1 MKANRLIPLALVASL
16 AACTTARPPA
26 PPAPAPAPILRPAP
40 PPPRAADWRDLP
52 QSAGDWRWS
61 VAAGRSRAVFG
72 TADLPALTL
81 SCDAAART
89 VTVTRAGTAAG
100 PAPLVITT
108 TAQRRVLNAAPAS
121 AGIAAVLPARDS
133 LLDAMAF
140 SRGRFMV
147 ETPGLP
153 ALLVP
158 SWPELSRVVEDCR
171 G

>member
-1 MKANRLIPLALVASL
+1 MKANRLIPLALVAML
-16 AACTTARPPA
+16 AACATPRPVA
-26 PPAPAPAPILRPAP
+26 PPAPLPIPRPAP
-40 PPPRAADWRDLP
+40 PPPPRVADWRDLP
-52 QSAGDWRWS
+52 QTAGDWRWS
-61 VAAGRSRAVFG
+61 IAAGQSRAVFG

-81 SCDAAART
+81 SCDPAARA
-89 VTVTRAGTAAG
+89 VTITRAGTAVG
-100 PAPLVITT
+100 PVPLVV
-108 TAQRRVLNAAPAS
+108 TATSQRRVLNAAPTT